1 MSQKKADL
9 CVYIMFTNL
18 QISMYNMSQMTVLD
32 CVQYLPELA
41 SRLRF
46 GQLSIFSDIVW
57 NQVKTIL

>member
-46 GQLSIFSDIVW
+46 GQLSIFSDIV
-57 NQVKTIL
+57 